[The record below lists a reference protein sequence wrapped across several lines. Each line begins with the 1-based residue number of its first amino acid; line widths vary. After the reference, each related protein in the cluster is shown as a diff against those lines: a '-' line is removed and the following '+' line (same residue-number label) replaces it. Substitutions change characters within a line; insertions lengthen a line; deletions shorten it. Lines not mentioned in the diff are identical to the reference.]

1 MLKKWFSKRAK
12 AAQEK
17 PVEELTEASRELA
30 SDDSATVKVTF
41 KPMPKPKD
49 LGELTVYERDTET
62 PPYRSKD
69 RLFSRYPY

>member
-1 MLKKWFSKRAK
+1 MLKKWFSRW
-12 AAQEK
+12 AQA
-17 PVEELTEASRELA
+17 VQEEVAEEPGEADQELA
-30 SDDSATVKVTF
+30 SDDSAKVKVTF